1 MQEHVVRGKLEASR
15 DCSEDQAGQFD
26 KTLMIRNLPTFI
38 TSKDFMNTLDAI
50 GLSGT
55 YDYVFMPRCH
65 RKRNSKGY
73 VFVHF
78 SANVVPSE
86 LLSALSSMLRKKDK
100 LAIVLAKHQGVLK
113 NLEHMVSVG
122 LGMME
127 SSEFE
132 NVWVRVDG
140 VMKPMSAPIAYE
152 SFKIMDGDR
161 QDNDSERSSTS
172 GD

>member
-1 MQEHVVRGKLEASR
+1 
-15 DCSEDQAGQFD
+15 
-26 KTLMIRNLPTFI
+26 
-38 TSKDFMNTLDAI
+38 
-50 GLSGT
+50 
-55 YDYVFMPRCH
+55 
-65 RKRNSKGY
+65 
-73 VFVHF
+73 
-78 SANVVPSE
+78 
-86 LLSALSSMLRKKDK
+86 MLRKKDK